1 MRESLTRSRR
11 SKEQIGTITHQERES
26 SFNNQSSSNQ
36 PGGTSKPIVMRHNE
50 SISNESMSR
59 RKSIAESPLV
69 MEQESKRFTRNF
81 KKV

>member
-1 MRESLTRSRR
+1 
-11 SKEQIGTITHQERES
+11 
-26 SFNNQSSSNQ
+26 
-36 PGGTSKPIVMRHNE
+36 MRHNE